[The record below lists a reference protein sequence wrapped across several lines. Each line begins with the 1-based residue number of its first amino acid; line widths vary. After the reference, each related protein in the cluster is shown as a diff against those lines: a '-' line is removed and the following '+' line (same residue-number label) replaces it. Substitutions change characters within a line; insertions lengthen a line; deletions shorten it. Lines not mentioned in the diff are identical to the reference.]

1 MGIFQTS
8 ITQIEQA
15 KTNWDRLLPSIL
27 ESFPHNGM
35 SVNRQ
40 DVEKLF
46 NETIDLLHLI
56 DLQENPDTATTAI
69 HFQGIAAQIQQLQ
82 SHLNQLPSNPAGY
95 LPHILNSLWALK
107 SLIFW
112 LTPANR
118 LNNLSAQP
126 DEIEEKIRAIEI
138 AHSRVSKQIEE
149 IKPFQNEI
157 NAIREFLPQAQTLS
171 VETQKV
177 LQEVNNAKISAE
189 GSAVNAAAK
198 NQELS
203 ERADELKKLVETQ
216 KDSVRY
222 FEEKRAIVES
232 TLEGASKVA
241 LATAFHKLEE
251 SHQKS
256 KDTWKKAFERGIVLM
271 VLIEG
276 AALYFG
282 FPDLPKDT
290 WIGWVFL
297 SKLMVTSP
305 AIWFTWFAVLQYSK
319 AMRLEEDYAFKS
331 AAAQSFYG
339 YRREVGTDEELLKL
353 LQETAIKNF
362 GANPVQVLGKTDH
375 GTPLHE
381 LLDKLL
387 SKGVIDKSIV
397 EKLID
402 ALTSFVSKNPTK

>member
-15 KTNWDRLLPSIL
+15 KANWDKLLPSIT

-35 SVNRQ
+35 TVNRQ

-46 NETIDLLHLI
+46 NETVDSLLFV
-56 DLQENPDTATTAI
+56 DLQENPDTATI
-69 HFQGIAAQIQQLQ
+69 SIYFQSIATQIQQLQ
-82 SHLNQLPSNPAGY
+82 SYLSQLPSNPTAY
-95 LPHILNSLWALK
+95 LPAILNGLWALK
-107 SLIFW
+107 NSIFW
-112 LTPANR
+112 LTPANG

-126 DEIEEKIRAIEI
+126 DEIEAKVRAIEI
-138 AHSRVSKQIEE
+138 AHGRISKQIEE

-157 NAIREFLPQAQTLS
+157 NAIQEFLPQAQILS
-171 VETQKV
+171 AETQKF

-189 GSAVNAAAK
+189 GSAVSASAK
-198 NQELS
+198 NQELT
-203 ERADELKKLVETQ
+203 ERAVELKKLVDTQ
-216 KDSVRY
+216 NNSVLY

-241 LATAFHKLEE
+241 LANAFNVLQL
-251 SHQKS
+251 SHNSS
-256 KDTWKKAFERGIVLM
+256 KNTWKWFFMAGIAIM
-271 VLIEG
+271 VLIEI
-276 AALYFG
+276 AAFYFDI
-282 FPDLPKDT
+282 PVLPKDT
-290 WIGWVFL
+290 WIGWFFL

-319 AMRLEEDYAFKS
+319 SMRLEEDYAFKS

-339 YRREVGTDEELLKL
+339 YRREVGADEELLKL

-387 SKGVIDKSIV
+387 SKGGFDKSTI
-397 EKLID
+397 EKIID
-402 ALTSFVSKNPTK
+402 VLASYGSKSPTK